1 MAEERIMTLHPE
13 GQVGVNIAK
22 DKYDVIADAI
32 RKSLNRRRELT
43 SLELIT
49 KVGEKLEGKFEG
61 SIPWY
66 VSTVELDLQA
76 RGVLE
81 RVADKSPQVVRLVK

>member
-1 MAEERIMTLHPE
+1 VVEERIMTLHPE
-13 GQVGVNIAK
+13 GKVGVNVAK
-22 DKYDVIADAI
+22 DKYDLVADAI
-32 RKSLNRRRELT
+32 RKSLGRRRELT

-49 KVGEKLEGKFEG
+49 KVGEKLENKFEG

-76 RGVLE
+76 RGEIERLE
-81 RVADKSPQVVRLVK
+81 DKSPQVVRLVK